1 MSSTYG
7 ENLKLTIFGQSHGPA
22 IGMTMDGIPAGLPV
36 DLEELQRFLNR
47 RAPGQ
52 NDWSTPRREE
62 DRPEILSG
70 LVDGFTCEK
79 SSVAVQIAGVDG
91 FPMKS
96 IHLKNVTAKAGVNVQ
111 TDFVENLC
119 MENVTFK

>member
-1 MSSTYG
+1 MKDIEYHNIEIGHLWREAICFTMGYAG
-7 ENLKLTIFGQSHGPA
+7 DGYNPKDFPTMPTVEN
-22 IGMTMDGIPAGLPV
+22 V
-36 DLEELQRFLNR
+36 
-47 RAPGQ
+47 
-52 NDWSTPRREE
+52 
-62 DRPEILSG
+62 

-96 IHLKNVTAKAGVNVQ
+96 IHLKDFTAKAGVNVQ